1 MLNSFIILLLSASKQ
16 LPNLAEFLNRENP
29 DGFTAL
35 HFACSGG
42 HEKVVDLLLRHGAD
56 QQACSLVSSAFPLH
70 LAAKSGHLSS
80 VELLILHGAEIGCR
94 DGKLRTPL
102 HR

>member
-1 MLNSFIILLLSASKQ
+1 MLNAFVILLVSASKQ
-16 LPNLAEFLNRENP
+16 LPNFAEFLDQKSP

-35 HFACSGG
+35 HFACVGG

-56 QQACSLVSSAFPLH
+56 HQAFTLVSSASPLH

-80 VELLILHGAEIGCR
+80 VELLILHGAEIGWR
-94 DGKLRTPL
+94 DGKGRTPL